1 VWRLLT
7 PIVLAGALGSLP
19 AYAYHCP
26 QMMQQL
32 DTLIAQHPNLT
43 HEQLLAVKKLE
54 AEGLRLHLAG
64 NHGASMT
71 IIAKAIRL
79 VNSSGPASTP

>member
-1 VWRLLT
+1 MSSL
-7 PIVLAGALGSLP
+7 PIIFALAAAFGALP

-43 HEQLLAVKKLE
+43 PEQIQTSRNWKP
-54 AEGLRLHLAG
+54 
-64 NHGASMT
+64 
-71 IIAKAIRL
+71 KAC
-79 VNSSGPASTP
+79 SSISPGITAHP